1 MGRSENNKTN
11 ESDVH
16 LPMFKMSFLKMRTT
30 SALKSN
36 GSKRASTPYK
46 HAENF
51 GIIFSVEDKSKHDL
65 IKDLIKR
72 LETDGKKVKVLEFLP
87 KKKENYEFLFD
98 YFTIDDLSFWGNI
111 TSEDAVKFSNT
122 PFDYLFY
129 IDSQS
134 NPLVLNLLARSK
146 AHCRVGRFEESE
158 SPYFELM
165 IEDNGNTKSL
175 IDNVYKYTRQL
186 K

>member
-1 MGRSENNKTN
+1 
-11 ESDVH
+11 
-16 LPMFKMSFLKMRTT
+16 MRTS
-30 SALKSN
+30 SALRKS
-36 GSKRASTPYK
+36 GIKRASTPYK
-46 HAENF
+46 HASSF
-51 GIIFSVEDKSKHDL
+51 GIIFSVEDRQKHDY
-65 IKDLIKR
+65 IKELIKR
-72 LETDGKKVKVLEFLP
+72 LEQDGKSVQVLEFLP

-98 YFTIDDLSFWGNI
+98 FFTIDDLSFWGNI
-111 TSEDAVKFSNT
+111 NSEKAAKFSNT

-134 NPLVLNLLARSK
+134 NPLVLHLLAKSK
-146 AHCRVGRFEESE
+146 AHCRVGKFNELE

-175 IDNVYKYTRQL
+175 IDNLYKYTRQL

>member
-1 MGRSENNKTN
+1 
-11 ESDVH
+11 
-16 LPMFKMSFLKMRTT
+16 MSFLKMRTS
-30 SALKSN
+30 SALKRSAT
-36 GSKRASTPYK
+36 KRASTPYK
-46 HAENF
+46 HAESI
-51 GIIFSVEDKSKHDL
+51 GIIFSVEDRQKHDHIKEL
-65 IKDLIKR
+65 IKKF
-72 LETDGKKVKVLEFLP
+72 EQDGKKVQVLEFLP

-98 YFTIDDLSFWGNI
+98 FFTIEDLSFWGDI
-111 TSEDAVKFSNT
+111 RSERAVKFSNT

-146 AHCRVGRFEESE
+146 AHCRVGKFNEAE

-165 IEDNGNTKSL
+165 IEDNGSTKTL

>member
-1 MGRSENNKTN
+1 
-11 ESDVH
+11 
-16 LPMFKMSFLKMRTT
+16 MFKMSFLKMRTS
-30 SALKSN
+30 SALRKS
-36 GSKRASTPYK
+36 SIKRASTPYK
-46 HAENF
+46 HAENV
-51 GIIFSVEDKSKHDL
+51 GIIFSVEDRQKHDN
-65 IKDLIKR
+65 IKDLIKK
-72 LETDGKKVKVLEFLP
+72 LEQDGKRVQVLEFLP

-98 YFTIDDLSFWGNI
+98 FFTVEELSFWGNI
-111 TSEDAVKFSNT
+111 TSEKAVRFSNT
-122 PFDYLFY
+122 AFDYLFY

-146 AHCRVGRFEESE
+146 ALCRIGKFSE
-158 SPYFELM
+158 NDSPYFELM